1 MPKQARK
8 KDERE
13 EKSLKIDSIDL
24 TLEFSNG
31 ENKLTALTSGSRSIF
46 LFTIG
51 LLYLIRC

>member
-24 TLEFSNG
+24 TLGFSNG